1 MERVFAHSR
10 VRLARR
16 SSRSSRNIGDAK
28 EATQNAEGFSHT
40 LPAEFAVRG
49 SSIQACC
56 LERRFEQSSK
66 KHKASLS
73 WLDCNRLPLP
83 KQHVT
88 PTTMHRHGL
97 DTRPGVDSGLLT

>member
-1 MERVFAHSR
+1 MSDSR
-10 VRLARR
+10 RYR
-16 SSRSSRNIGDAK
+16 SILPIGKATSVANI
-28 EATQNAEGFSHT
+28 SHT

-88 PTTMHRHGL
+88 PATMHRHGL
-97 DTRPGVDSGLLT
+97 DSRPGVDSGLLT